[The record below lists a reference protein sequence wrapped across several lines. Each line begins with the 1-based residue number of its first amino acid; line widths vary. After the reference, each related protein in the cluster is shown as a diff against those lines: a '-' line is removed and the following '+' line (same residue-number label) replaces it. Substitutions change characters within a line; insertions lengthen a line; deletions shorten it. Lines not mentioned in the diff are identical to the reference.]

1 MSEFRTL
8 DLLEPTN
15 AHDIDDESVH
25 DLLLDCHAFL
35 GQLLATQQRKWIER
49 DGQRL
54 LNRLGSFVD
63 WQTVH

>member
-8 DLLEPTN
+8 DLLEPTA

-35 GQLLATQQRKWIER
+35 GQLLATEQRKWIER

>member
-8 DLLEPTN
+8 DLLEPTA

>member
-8 DLLEPTN
+8 DLIEPST

-25 DLLLDCHAFL
+25 DPLLDCHAFL
-35 GQLLATQQRKWIER
+35 GQLLATRQNKWVER

-54 LNRLGSFVD
+54 LKRLGSFVD

>member
-8 DLLEPTN
+8 DLIEPSP
-15 AHDIDDESVH
+15 AHDIAEECVN

-35 GQLLATQQRKWIER
+35 GQLLVTQQRKWIER

-54 LNRLGSFVD
+54 LKRLGSFVD

>member
-8 DLLEPTN
+8 DLIEPSN
-15 AHDIDDESVH
+15 GHDIDDECVH

-35 GQLLATQQRKWIER
+35 AELLSTQQRKWVER

>member
-8 DLLEPTN
+8 DLIEPAT

-35 GQLLATQQRKWIER
+35 AQLLAARQRKWVER

>member
-8 DLLEPTN
+8 DLIEPSN
-15 AHDIDDESVH
+15 GHDIDDECVN

-35 GQLLATQQRKWIER
+35 AELLSTQQRKWIER

-54 LNRLGSFVD
+54 LKRLGSFVD

>member
-8 DLLEPTN
+8 DLLEPTA

-35 GQLLATQQRKWIER
+35 GQLLATQQRKWVER

>member
-8 DLLEPTN
+8 DLIEPVT
-15 AHDIDDESVH
+15 AHDLDDESVH

-35 GQLLATQQRKWIER
+35 GQLLATEQRKWIER

>member
-8 DLLEPTN
+8 DLIEPST

-35 GQLLATQQRKWIER
+35 GQLLATRQNNKCGWGRR
-49 DGQRL
+49 TG
-54 LNRLGSFVD
+54 
-63 WQTVH
+63 

>member
-8 DLLEPTN
+8 DLIEPTN

-35 GQLLATQQRKWIER
+35 GQLLAT
-49 DGQRL
+49 
-54 LNRLGSFVD
+54 
-63 WQTVH
+63 